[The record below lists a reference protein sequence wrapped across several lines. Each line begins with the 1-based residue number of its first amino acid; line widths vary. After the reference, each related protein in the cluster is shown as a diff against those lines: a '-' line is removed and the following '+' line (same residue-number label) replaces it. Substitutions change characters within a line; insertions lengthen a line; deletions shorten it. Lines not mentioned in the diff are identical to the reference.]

1 MCEGKGEK
9 NVQVNFEWKI
19 TWHVVLERIFE
30 ASNIVPRGQSTTSCI
45 SAGARVSQFEASNIV
60 PRGQSTT
67 SCISAGARVSQFE
80 RWISKEQLLPI
91 YRTP

>member
-45 SAGARVSQFEASNIV
+45 SAGARVSQFE
-60 PRGQSTT
+60 
-67 SCISAGARVSQFE
+67 